1 MRRSERPE
9 IVRPRFAAYL
19 AAAALADSGYWVY
32 SVATGW
38 LVENATHSPLW
49 LGIVNGAGNLP
60 FLLFSLAGGVLADR
74 FERRKVIAA
83 GNVGLTLILAV
94 LACLVALGALP
105 IWLLA
110 AFAFCIGTINAL
122 EHPVDRAWLYELIE
136 GKELGRSISLSS
148 LEWAV
153 ARTFGPALGGLAIAT
168 LGIVAGYAAYAI
180 AVVPMAVLALVVRSR
195 TPSTATA
202 TADPT
207 GTPHPARTPRTV
219 AAGGTA
225 VASGEAV
232 ADDAAL
238 EDDAGLAGDSVLA
251 DRKAAGS
258 RLSSDGPA
266 ASAERLPAALLPF
279 CILIASFT
287 ICVTPYITLLPD
299 IAARDFGLDARGFGF
314 FAACGGIGAIAG
326 GIGLSA
332 LGELRSKGRIV
343 ALTAFGGAA
352 LLAAFASTHDVRLAA
367 VLLVAMGAV
376 DTAMYAL
383 ANTYV
388 QQLAPDRL
396 RGRANAVFSLAFI
409 GGFPIGSLA
418 LGAIA
423 QHAGNGPA
431 LQLSGALAALA
442 CIAFWIAAPAAREA
456 A

>member
-1 MRRSERPE
+1 
-9 IVRPRFAAYL
+9 VRPRFAAYL

-94 LACLVALGALP
+94 LASLVALGALP

-110 AFAFCIGTINAL
+110 GFAFCIGTINAL

-136 GKELGRSISLSS
+136 GKDLGRSISLSS

-168 LGIVAGYAAYAI
+168 LGIVAGYAAYAL
-180 AVVPMAVLALVVRSR
+180 AVVPMTVLALIVRSR
-195 TPSTATA
+195 SHSAAAATLGS
-202 TADPT
+202 T
-207 GTPHPARTPRTV
+207 GTPHADGTARKV
-219 AAGGTA
+219 AADGTATSAADGMSAAAGTA
-225 VASGEAV
+225 VAGGET
-232 ADDAAL
+232 
-238 EDDAGLAGDSVLA
+238 
-251 DRKAAGS
+251 
-258 RLSSDGPA
+258 
-266 ASAERLPAALLPF
+266 AERLPGALLPF

-314 FAACGGIGAIAG
+314 FAACGGVGAIAG

-343 ALTAFGGAA
+343 TLTAFGGAA

-367 VLLVAMGAV
+367 ALLVAMGAV

-418 LGAIA
+418 LGALA
-423 QHAGNGPA
+423 QHLGNGPA
-431 LQLSGALAALA
+431 LQFSGTLAALA
-442 CIAFWIAAPAAREA
+442 GIAFWITAPAARDA